1 MIFMPS
7 LIKRIALIL
16 GCLMALAVIPALAQ
30 NASQNIL
37 PDSFAGW
44 TATSHQT
51 FKPGDQ
57 PATTGATDPTQAA
70 AASREYGL
78 VSGEMANYTRGS
90 AAGGNTLNATIY
102 RMKDPSGAY
111 GQYSYLRT
119 PDMTPANFA
128 DHSSQ
133 KPNEAVVLIG
143 NLVLKLDGPIARRDA
158 DDIKQLVSTLAAKSE
173 SGLYP
178 TLPEHMPGQY
188 RVDRSDHYIL
198 GPQTL
203 NQFFPV
209 ALGNSL
215 GFNYGP
221 EVETSRF
228 KVDGQDLTML
238 IADFPTP
245 QIAQSQLDSLSKA
258 FNINSSQPSA
268 TSPALFADRTQTM
281 VAIVAGAQTSD
292 QAHKL
297 LDQVQPGSV
306 LTWDQP
312 TFQFKEPR
320 FEVMVVGAFVGTGII
335 CLLTMI
341 GALAFGGF
349 RLTIKRMFPNTIFD
363 RSSQIDILQMG
374 LVSKPIKAEDFYAF
388 DGKRVDTGTVDKNL
402 PDRTALRLFK

>member
-1 MIFMPS
+1 M
-7 LIKRIALIL
+7 KRIALIL
-16 GCLMALAVIPALAQ
+16 GCLVAIAAVPARAQ
-30 NASQNIL
+30 NAANAPQNIL

-44 TATSHQT
+44 TATNHQS

-57 PATTGATDPTQAA
+57 PATAGAADPAQAT

-78 VSGEMANYTRGS
+78 VAGETASYAHGS
-90 AAGGNTLNATIY
+90 AAAGNTLNATIY

-119 PDMTPANFA
+119 PDMTAA
-128 DHSSQ
+128 DLSDHSSQ
-133 KPNEAVVLIG
+133 KPNEAIVLIG
-143 NLVLKLDGPIARRDA
+143 NLVLKLDGTVTRKDTG
-158 DDIKQLVSTLAAKSE
+158 DVKQLISALAAKSE

-198 GPQTL
+198 GPKTL
-203 NQFFPV
+203 DQFFPV

-215 GFNYGP
+215 GFTYGP
-221 EVETSRF
+221 EVETSQF
-228 KVDGQDLTML
+228 KVDGQGLTML
-238 IADFPTP
+238 LADFPTP

-258 FNINSSQPSA
+258 FNVNGSQPNA
-268 TSPALFADRTQTM
+268 TSPALFADRTQTT
-281 VAIVAGAQTSD
+281 VAIVAGAQSSD

-335 CLLTMI
+335 CLLTMV

-349 RLTIKRMFPNTIFD
+349 RLTIKKWFPNTIFD
-363 RSSQIDILQMG
+363 RNTQIDILQMG
-374 LVSKPIKAEDFYAF
+374 LVSKPIKAEDFYSF

>member
-1 MIFMPS
+1 MSFMPV
-7 LIKRIALIL
+7 LIKRIALLL
-16 GCLMALAVIPALAQ
+16 GCVVAIAAIPALAQ
-30 NASQNIL
+30 NTSQNIL

-44 TATSHQT
+44 TATNHQS

-57 PATTGATDPTQAA
+57 PATVAATDPAQAA
-70 AASREYGL
+70 AAAREYGL
-78 VSGEMANYTRGS
+78 VSGETADYAHGA
-90 AAGGNTLNATIY
+90 AAGGNILTATIY

-119 PDMTPANFA
+119 PDMTSSDFA

-133 KPNEAVVLIG
+133 KANEAVILIG
-143 NLVLKLDGPIARRDA
+143 NLVLKLDGPIAHRDA

-178 TLPEHMPGQY
+178 TLPEHMPAQY

-198 GPQTL
+198 GPKTL
-203 NQFFPV
+203 DQFFPV
-209 ALGNSL
+209 AIGNSL
-215 GFNYGP
+215 GFTYGP
-221 EVETSRF
+221 EVETSHF
-228 KVDGQDLTML
+228 KVDGQDMTML
-238 IADFPTP
+238 LADFPTP
-245 QIAQSQLDSLSKA
+245 QIAQSQLESLSKA
-258 FNINSSQPSA
+258 FNINGSQPNA

-281 VAIVAGAQTSD
+281 IAIVAGAQTSD
-292 QAHKL
+292 EAHKL

-320 FEVMVVGAFVGTGII
+320 FEVMVVGAFIGTGII
-335 CLLTMI
+335 CLITI
-341 GALAFGGF
+341 VGALAFGGF
-349 RLTIKRMFPNTIFD
+349 RLAIKRMFPNTIFD
-363 RSSQIDILQMG
+363 RNTQIDILQMG
-374 LVSKPIKAEDFYAF
+374 LVSKPIKAEDFYSF